1 MRTQLGVI
9 GALTTVAAV
18 VGLSLGA
25 GASAAPDEFGTAP
38 VESTIVEVTPAET
51 SPGESTS
58 TTTTTVPV
66 STSVPTTTVPAND
79 ELALSSGAEVAGPV
93 SRASAD
99 PTLSTD
105 VADRIDGPGQ
115 ARQPAG
121 RTGETV
127 QLTEPPPA
135 PTTTTTTTIAPPPR
149 DQLPAG
155 SGEGRRIVYS
165 KSNQWVWLVEADGT
179 IARNTAVSGSRQ
191 WNLPIPGTYSVSS
204 KSMHTCSI
212 ENPSLCWRYMVR
224 FARGP
229 NATWRDN
236 IGFHEIPINT
246 NSGRPVQGDWQ
257 LGEPLSG
264 GCVRMNTADIT
275 FLWNWTPV
283 GTRVVVLP

>member
-1 MRTQLGVI
+1 MITAFS
-9 GALTTVAAV
+9 ALAAAI
-18 VGLSLGA
+18 GLSLGV
-25 GASAAPDEFGTAP
+25 GASAEPDA
-38 VESTIVEVTPAET
+38 SIDEVAEVAEVAE
-51 SPGESTS
+51 GALE
-58 TTTTTVPV
+58 TTTTTVP
-66 STSVPTTTVPAND
+66 TTTTTVPTTTTTVPTTTTTIAVDED
-79 ELALSSGAEVAGPV
+79 ELSIGSAGEMGGQV
-93 SRASAD
+93 SRTAD
-99 PTLSTD
+99 EPLDLATESGE
-105 VADRIDGPGQ
+105 RIDAPGAAEQ
-115 ARQPAG
+115 YAD

-127 QLTEPPPA
+127 QLAEPPPT
-135 PTTTTTTTIAPPPR
+135 PTTTTLPPR
-149 DQLPAG
+149 NVLPAN

-165 KSNQWVWLVEADGT
+165 KTNMWVWLVEADGT
-179 IARNTAVSGSRQ
+179 ITRDAAVSGNRR

-246 NSGRPVQGDWQ
+246 NTGGAVQGDWQ

-264 GCVRMNTADIT
+264 GCVRMATADAT
-275 FLWNWTPV
+275 FLWNWAPV